1 MNPETVRCNVADDL
15 LAGFA
20 VVVEMPIYWG
30 EMDSLGHVNNIYYF
44 RYFEQSRLEYM
55 RRLGWTGFS
64 VNGGIGP
71 ILASVEA
78 RYRKPLTWPDTIT
91 VGARVSELG
100 TDRMT
105 MEHRVVSRKL
115 GALATEGKGVIVSYD
130 YARLAKAPIPEEI
143 RARIVEMEKIRGQE
157 PEVRSQESGIRGQ
170 DSGIRGQ

>member
-1 MNPETVRCNVADDL
+1 MADEL

-20 VVVEMPIYWG
+20 VVVEMPVYWG

-44 RYFEQSRLEYM
+44 RYFEQARLEYI

-78 RYRKPLTWPDTIT
+78 RYRKPLTWPDTIA

-100 TDRMT
+100 SDRMT
-105 MEHRVVSRKL
+105 MEHRVISRKL
-115 GALATEGKGVIVSYD
+115 NALAAEGKGVIVSYD
-130 YARLAKAPIPEEI
+130 YSRLAKAPIPDEI
-143 RARIVEMEKIRGQE
+143 RKRIAELDKHLGE
-157 PEVRSQESGIRGQ
+157 PGA
-170 DSGIRGQ
+170 